1 VPNQISLQI
10 EPTAGIT
17 SEFRGRAA
25 ICANPAVNYGG
36 SSRSVWALVGETFE
50 FSCPEVFRGFK
61 AGMCTGIDADKGE
74 ITFALICPASFESP
88 PSRFL
93 DETMVVKIESV
104 GRLTPSSTNNYWQ
117 RFVFTSLL
125 TQSGDAAAG
134 AVFGALMGDAA
145 GGVLEFLGRKPTQ
158 YECDEALNAMPGGGA
173 LGLAP
178 GQFTDDGEMTV
189 TLLAAINS
197 SNGAYVHNVVARAYS
212 TWAESEPFDIGQATT
227 YALLGDA
234 AACTMRSAAATMLRQ
249 AADSNMGSK
258 ANGSLMRASPL
269 GVLGASLTPEET
281 IDIAAKDARLTHP
294 NPTCVHATVAYV
306 LAIRHLVLNTGDY
319 KGAFATAQEYVE
331 LNNEEVS
338 AWLEDA
344 DNGDLSDAMDMVGF
358 VRHAFTLGFYH
369 LRKASDYAK
378 GIQHVLRQ
386 GGDTDTNACIAGGL
400 LGALHG
406 MKKLPERA
414 MESLITC
421 DTTRGRDRPCK
432 YTINPVISNLRDF
445 FGVISRGASGAIDEA
460 TNAD

>member
-1 VPNQISLQI
+1 MPNQISLQI

-294 NPTCVHATVAYV
+294 NPTCVHATVA
-306 LAIRHLVLNTGDY
+306 
-319 KGAFATAQEYVE
+319 
-331 LNNEEVS
+331 
-338 AWLEDA
+338 
-344 DNGDLSDAMDMVGF
+344 
-358 VRHAFTLGFYH
+358 
-369 LRKASDYAK
+369 
-378 GIQHVLRQ
+378 
-386 GGDTDTNACIAGGL
+386 
-400 LGALHG
+400 
-406 MKKLPERA
+406 
-414 MESLITC
+414 
-421 DTTRGRDRPCK
+421 
-432 YTINPVISNLRDF
+432 
-445 FGVISRGASGAIDEA
+445 
-460 TNAD
+460 